1 MLLLTSA
8 VAPSGLDTIYTQRL
22 NDEATFKISF
32 FPDECFM
39 KKLTI
44 VRHSAGRLSL
54 FLHHT
59 IRKNQVKI
67 LS

>member
-44 VRHSAGRLSL
+44 VRHFSRQIV
-54 FLHHT
+54 FIFT
-59 IRKNQVKI
+59 PYD
-67 LS
+67 